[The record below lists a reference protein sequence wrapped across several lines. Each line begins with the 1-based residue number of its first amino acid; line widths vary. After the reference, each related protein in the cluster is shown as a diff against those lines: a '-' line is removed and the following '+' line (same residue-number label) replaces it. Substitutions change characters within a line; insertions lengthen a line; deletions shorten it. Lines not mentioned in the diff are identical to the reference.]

1 MKCSRNRNEIQK
13 HGYYVQSEV
22 SYVLTSDQCFS
33 LFPGSL
39 ESKLIFCW
47 STSPSQV
54 IAEDYYAVALIED
67 MIEVRSIKT
76 GSKLQEFSLGCSKL
90 IVDSPLLLSLSDVAF
105 VANATNLWRLLPLDF
120 DDQV

>member
-1 MKCSRNRNEIQK
+1 
-13 HGYYVQSEV
+13 
-22 SYVLTSDQCFS
+22 
-33 LFPGSL
+33 
-39 ESKLIFCW
+39 LIFCW

-90 IVDSPLLLSLSDVAF
+90 ILDSPLLLSLSDVAF